1 MKERNSMFFLKSD
14 RKVFVILLFICFL
27 SNVFLLLNNNGIYW
41 DDWAFYNQNYET
53 IDKLFQMH
61 SGYSGKYFGFLHYFL
76 LEIGIYS
83 YRILTVLL
91 IYIAVVFIY
100 KVLQTI
106 DLFSREDSF
115 FMSLL
120 FLLAPLYN
128 AKVAINVFAFT
139 LGSAIFF
146 FGFYLISKYLYNIKI
161 VKRIFI
167 LTLFFI
173 SFLVN
178 SLLVFYAIVLM
189 YMFYKLY
196 NKQLTVIE
204 NLVKFIFTKID
215 FVFLPI
221 FFYITKS
228 LYFTPTELYAGY
240 NTINVYNIIN
250 PTLYYLTF
258 MDSFI
263 EPIKLSLQNI
273 SFFIILFLII
283 LILLSNLFSN
293 QNNEMNKKEVHL
305 FILGFIIFFLGAF
318 AYIAVNKL
326 PAIYNWSSRFQ
337 LLLPLGFSF
346 ILYYGIQV
354 ISNLLN
360 FKIVVKYFLFYILI
374 FSFIVY
380 NLKEQYKYNIDWI
393 YQQSIIENFKN
404 SSFIQDNSTF
414 EVIINLDDK
423 LAQKRTINFYEM
435 NGWSK
440 IAFSK
445 DDKLF
450 FIDYDKYAFEDYQ
463 KFIQYKQYNY
473 SSWEKGDI
481 IDIEISDNINS
492 QFNKGRIKSFKYFLK
507 LKYLELTNAEEF
519 KKEIKDLVII
529 KLR

>member
-1 MKERNSMFFLKSD
+1 MNFLQSDKKTIFVMLAIYLIANS
-14 RKVFVILLFICFL
+14 
-27 SNVFLLLNNNGIYW
+27 FLLLNYNGIYW
-41 DDWAFYNQNYET
+41 DDWGMYNHSFDT
-53 IDKLFQMH
+53 INNMFLQAVGNTAYPTSM
-61 SGYSGKYFGFLHYFL
+61 LHYSL
-76 LEIGIYS
+76 LNIGNGVFG
-83 YRILTVLL
+83 YRILTVVLL
-91 IYIAVVFIY
+91 FLSGVFVFRIL
-100 KVLQTI
+100 KTLNFLTNQDRLFITI
-106 DLFSREDSF
+106 F
-115 FMSLL
+115 
-120 FLLAPLYN
+120 FLLAPLYS
-128 AKVAINVFAFT
+128 AKIALIDFPYTFYST
-139 LGSAIFF
+139 IFF
-146 FGFYLISKYLYNIKI
+146 FAFYLVAKYINNFGIM
-161 VKRIFI
+161 KRGLI
-167 LTLFFI
+167 LFLFFV

-414 EVIINLDDK
+414 EVIINLDNK